1 MSPNAEASGTVRKAR
16 KKFDAWHGVPDDVS
30 NIRNKNPTTKKK
42 KIFNTYR
49 NKIDFIN
56 NENYLIRMI
65 NRTPCYTYDSAM
77 FS

>member
-42 KIFNTYR
+42 YLTLIETKLTSSTMKIT
-49 NKIDFIN
+49 
-56 NENYLIRMI
+56 
-65 NRTPCYTYDSAM
+65 
-77 FS
+77 